1 MDQQRDEPDHS
12 VSRKTIGFIV
22 ILIWVTGLILL
33 ARRGANQTIEQH
45 LAEVGLR
52 VSPETFYYTLR
63 QGNVAVGVGSSA
75 IDTSNTRVIATDL
88 VRGKFPVGP
97 DTLRIEA
104 KSEARFTRGMRL
116 RDFVIEA
123 TGDLSPFLVR
133 GVMQEGEEKLLRITT
148 QAAGEKPITVDSP
161 ADLSVFVPTLAP
173 LPLMLRRNPKVG
185 DSVSLAIFDPTS
197 RALRNIVLRIESD
210 SLFLIVDSAAFD
222 STSRRWVR
230 AHQDSVRGWRITRQD
245 APLTTWVDAGGRL
258 LAASEPGGVSLVR
271 TAFELAFL
279 NWKIDNPA
287 SLSVSRASALQR
299 RR

>member
-1 MDQQRDEPDHS
+1 M
-12 VSRKTIGFIV
+12 SRKTIGFIV

-33 ARRGANQTIEQH
+33 TRRGGHETIDQH
-45 LAEVGLR
+45 LAEIGLR

-63 QGNVAVGVGSSA
+63 QGDMIVGVGSSA
-75 IDTSNTRVIATDL
+75 IDTSNTRVIATDM
-88 VRGKFPVGP
+88 VRGRFPVGP
-97 DTLRIEA
+97 DTLRVEA

-148 QAAGEKPITVDSP
+148 EAAGEKPITVDAP
-161 ADLSVFVPTLAP
+161 ADLSVFVPTVAP
-173 LPLMLRRNPKVG
+173 LPLMLQRKPKVG

-210 SLFLIVDSAAFD
+210 SLFLIADSAAFD
-222 STSRRWVR
+222 STSRRWVK
-230 AHQDSVRGWRITRQD
+230 AHQDSVRGWRITRHD

-271 TAFELAFL
+271 TTFELAFG
-279 NWKIDNPA
+279 NWRVDNPA
-287 SLSVSRASALQR
+287 SPPVSRQAAPR
-299 RR
+299 RRR